1 MLSEQYLTGQDQ
13 GSRSCCRGRFL
24 AKESGSVLQ
33 LHRRLE
39 RGNLKV
45 GSRFSRREI
54 TTQREFRREIP
65 DGKWRVE
72 GVEPRTSRREVERL
86 NKS

>member
-1 MLSEQYLTGQDQ
+1 
-13 GSRSCCRGRFL
+13 
-24 AKESGSVLQ
+24 
-33 LHRRLE
+33 LE